1 MKHLKYFVICLL
13 GTLLL
18 PGCYKD
24 LGNYDYDE
32 INRVQFSNFPTE
44 KQYAFKNVD
53 SIKVYPKV
61 TGTLAKENLSDYF
74 LKWEAVVKSGS
85 VDGKTTFVLD
95 SNTLNLNYFVRLPE
109 AEYTVY
115 LLVKDNTTQVT
126 WRQGFDLKV
135 TSTTNEGWLI
145 LSDVNGFS
153 RLDMVSTSGKEEMM
167 VRDIWADSPLALRKG
182 PRKIAH
188 YPDMNEYS
196 SGAHP
201 VYFVADGGTVKL
213 DPDDF
218 SYDPLNEFM
227 YEFGKWDPDFVPTDL
242 KGNYSNFWRFCVGK
256 NGIYAKND
264 MTSGSIYGQPLNKIK
279 GENDYFGVAPAIGMT
294 ALYYAYEPA
303 GVFYDT
309 TNLRFVQLTSDLQSM
324 RLLTA
329 EEKYFSFQTGRKFVY
344 MTGTLHDND
353 GMIFA
358 ILRDNAD
365 KYWMYGMK
373 AGSFSALSQDKDS
386 YFQIEAPDIEKA
398 TAFAIHPTSY
408 YLFYVVGNQIHQLDM
423 TSRRHRVLP
432 ITFPD
437 GKLKTEL
444 SGEKITMIKFNMFI
458 LGDASK
464 PVGIK
469 DMQSCLIVGSENE
482 TTSGELGGH
491 VRMLSIP
498 TSLDQPAEVYRSYE
512 GFGKVVDVVYR
523 ERK

>member
-24 LGNYDYDE
+24 LGTYDYDE

-61 TGTLAKENLSDYF
+61 TGTLAKEDLSDYF

-95 SNTLNLNYFVRLPE
+95 SNTLNLKYFVRLPE

-303 GVFYDT
+303 VVFYDT

>member
-74 LKWEAVVKSGS
+74 LKWDAVVKSGS

-264 MTSGSIYGQPLNKIK
+264 MTSGSIYGQPIK
-279 GENDYFGVAPAIGMT
+279 SKG
-294 ALYYAYEPA
+294 
-303 GVFYDT
+303 
-309 TNLRFVQLTSDLQSM
+309 
-324 RLLTA
+324 
-329 EEKYFSFQTGRKFVY
+329 K
-344 MTGTLHDND
+344 
-353 GMIFA
+353 MI
-358 ILRDNAD
+358 I
-365 KYWMYGMK
+365 
-373 AGSFSALSQDKDS
+373 S
-386 YFQIEAPDIEKA
+386 
-398 TAFAIHPTSY
+398 
-408 YLFYVVGNQIHQLDM
+408 V
-423 TSRRHRVLP
+423 
-432 ITFPD
+432 
-437 GKLKTEL
+437 
-444 SGEKITMIKFNMFI
+444 
-458 LGDASK
+458 
-464 PVGIK
+464 
-469 DMQSCLIVGSENE
+469 
-482 TTSGELGGH
+482 
-491 VRMLSIP
+491 
-498 TSLDQPAEVYRSYE
+498 
-512 GFGKVVDVVYR
+512 
-523 ERK
+523 